1 MCTAE
6 MEDLLAVSKGLTGD
20 HVILERYFIEQ
31 LPCTQTRDK
40 MHNLKG
46 SAMKS
51 YGNIYERKLM

>member
-6 MEDLLAVSKGLTGD
+6 MEDPLAVSKDLNGD
-20 HVILERYFIEQ
+20 RVILERYFIAR
-31 LPCTQTRDK
+31 LPCSQTDE
-40 MHNLKG
+40 MHNSKG